1 LQGVLLLEIG
11 LWTYVL
17 QLDKSGFKEVATA
30 EEARDILLKRANQD
44 ISHAMGSE
52 FSGVVLGCLSGKS
65 EKGQGQELN
74 FQCDVLDVLEE
85 LCKHKPEKSNQ

>member
-1 LQGVLLLEIG
+1 MLEIG

-17 QLDKSGFKEVATA
+17 QLDKSGFKKIMTA
-30 EEARDILLKRANQD
+30 EEAQELLKKRAGQD

-52 FSGVVLGCLSGKS
+52 FSSVVLGCLNGKVG
-65 EKGQGQELN
+65 KGQDQELD

-85 LCKHKPEKSNQ
+85 LCKHKPEESKK